1 MARSPDASYP
11 VARFASGTRKCCRPA
26 GRRQPAPPYGSAVTG
41 DLTGKIGR
49 VSDAVP
55 AGGARRGEVMIDG
68 QAYYAL
74 PADVDAPVPTGTR
87 VVVVEYFPPRTVVV
101 TPM

>member
-1 MARSPDASYP
+1 MTARLGGSYIG
-11 VARFASGTRKCCRPA
+11 V
-26 GRRQPAPPYGSAVTG
+26 VTD
-41 DLTGKIGR
+41 DLMGKIGR
-49 VSDAVP
+49 VSDTVP

-74 PADVDAPVPTGTR
+74 PADPDTPIPTGTR
-87 VVVVEYFPPRTVVV
+87 IVVVEHSPPRTVVV

>member
-1 MARSPDASYP
+1 
-11 VARFASGTRKCCRPA
+11 VAG
-26 GRRQPAPPYGSAVTG
+26 VTG
-41 DLTGKIGR
+41 ELVGKIGR
-49 VSDAVP
+49 VSDTVP

-74 PADVDAPVPTGTR
+74 PADTDAVIPTGTR
-87 VVVVEYFPPRTVVV
+87 VVVIEHSPPRTVVV

>member
-1 MARSPDASYP
+1 MTHRSGRSYAAH
-11 VARFASGTRKCCRPA
+11 VRD
-26 GRRQPAPPYGSAVTG
+26 

-49 VSDAVP
+49 VSDTVP
-55 AGGARRGEVMIDG
+55 AGGSRRGEVMIDG

-74 PADVDAPVPTGTR
+74 PADPDAPIASGTR
-87 VVVVEYFPPRTVVV
+87 IVVVEYSPPRTVVV